1 MTPKRNAPTGRNARV
16 KKRVRVTAVTLVPN
30 SLAMSLITN
39 TRMKKSKA
47 SKVHPRKHAM
57 TVLRCLDVRV
67 LSCSRTFIVAGYFR
81 RVKSNIKSQPSC
93 CKDVLFSEV
102 FDLKPTCELYAQS
115 GLRKLG
121 HLSYLRNN
129 ERVIALP
136 RRGGRSQPGR
146 FNPG

>member
-1 MTPKRNAPTGRNARV
+1 MTPKRKAPSGRIARV
-16 KKRVRVTAVTLVPN
+16 RKSVNVTAVTLVPN

-115 GLRKLG
+115 GLKNSAICHFFGTTNVLAPCPEG
-121 HLSYLRNN
+121 
-129 ERVIALP
+129 A
-136 RRGGRSQPGR
+136 GGPSPGVL
-146 FNPG
+146 